1 MAAQGTGRSV
11 CVEPPMVGRYT
22 PVMGTDSW
30 PGPTPDVA
38 RKLKHA
44 VAMLREMTNP
54 KRIILF
60 GSHARGEADAG
71 SDVDLMVVTP
81 HVEDRLAETVR
92 LSRALRPL
100 RMPLDLVVVSESTFR
115 DRSGAPGT
123 VYFEAATEGRVVYEA
138 A

>member
-1 MAAQGTGRSV
+1 
-11 CVEPPMVGRYT
+11 MVGRYT
-22 PVMGTDSW
+22 AVMGTNTRR
-30 PGPTPDVA
+30 GPRPDVA
-38 RKLKHA
+38 RKLERA
-44 VAMLREMTNP
+44 VSMLRHMTDP

-100 RMPLDLVVVSESTFR
+100 RMPLDLVVVSESMFR

-138 A
+138 T

>member
-1 MAAQGTGRSV
+1 
-11 CVEPPMVGRYT
+11 
-22 PVMGTDSW
+22 MGTDTP

-38 RKLKHA
+38 QKLEHA

-81 HVEDRLAETVR
+81 HVENRVAETVR
-92 LSRALRPL
+92 LSRALRTL
-100 RMPLDLVVVSESTFR
+100 RLPLDLVVVSESMFR

-123 VYFEAATEGRVVYEA
+123 VYFEAATEGKVVYEA
-138 A
+138 P